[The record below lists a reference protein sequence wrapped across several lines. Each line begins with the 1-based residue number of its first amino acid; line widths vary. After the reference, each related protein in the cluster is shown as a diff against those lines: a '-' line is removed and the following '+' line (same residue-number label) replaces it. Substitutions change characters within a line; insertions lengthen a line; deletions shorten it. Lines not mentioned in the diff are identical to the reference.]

1 MIATAETL
9 VKKIFVS
16 RACDVLGFPRSSL
29 YRTRQPRPKREKQP
43 RPSPPRALSPAE
55 KETVHD
61 VLNGER
67 FQDKSPH
74 QVYGTLLD
82 EGVYYCSISTMYRIL
97 REHDEVNERRNQRR
111 HPSYTRPELLATQ
124 PNQLWSWDITK
135 LRGPA
140 TWSYFYLYVVLDVFS
155 RYIVGWLMS
164 AGESA
169 DLAEQLIAESCR
181 KQEIDRG
188 QLTLHAD
195 RGPAMIAKTVAQ
207 LLIDLNVAKSHSRP
221 YTPDDNPFSEAQFK
235 TMKYRPDY
243 PARFESLA
251 AAQAWAQAFF
261 DWYNNHHRHS
271 SLGLMTPAT
280 IHYGRAAALTAQR
293 QVTLQAAYEQH
304 PERFVKGLPKPPAV
318 PTAVWINPPQSD
330 EKGGSQS

>member
-1 MIATAETL
+1 MIATAEAL
-9 VKKIFVS
+9 AKKIPVS
-16 RACDVLGFPRSSL
+16 RACDVLEFPRGSL
-29 YRTRQPRPKREKQP
+29 YRSRQPHPKREKQL

-97 REHDEVNERRNQRR
+97 REHDQVHERRNQRQ
-111 HPSYTRPELLATQ
+111 HPNYTRPELLTTQ

-135 LRGPA
+135 LRGPV
-140 TWSYFYLYVVLDVFS
+140 TWTYFYLYVVLDIFS
-155 RYIVGWLMS
+155 RYVVGWLI
-164 AGESA
+164 AEGESA

-181 KQEIDRG
+181 KQQIDRG

-207 LLIDLNVAKSHSRP
+207 LLIALSVTKSHSRP

-261 DWYNNHHRHS
+261 AWYNDHHRHS

-280 IHYGRAAALTAQR
+280 VHYGRATALTAQR

-304 PERFVKGLPKPPAV
+304 PERFVKGLPKPPAL
-318 PTAVWINPPQSD
+318 PTAVWINPPRSD
-330 EKGGSQS
+330 DQGESW